1 MDTELYK
8 ELTAYADELYFDLRK
23 RDDEG
28 EFYGNRLER
37 PRNRYNAFEA
47 ALTKLAQRI
56 GDGHPIT
63 DAPLIANLYH
73 IIARFIQGRVS
84 AAHQNKE
91 GALADWDTATETEIV
106 CETSDATYAQAS
118 TEHKEMGFSIAANIV
133 LAINPQDYS
142 YDEPRRVHGREVVIV
157 SLVK

>member
-8 ELTAYADELYFDLRK
+8 ELTAYAKELYFDLIK
-23 RDDEG
+23 RNDEG

-37 PRNRYNAFEA
+37 PRNRYNAFDVA
-47 ALTKLAQRI
+47 MTKLAQRI

-91 GALADWDTATETEIV
+91 GALTDWDTATATEIA
-106 CETSDATYAQAS
+106 CENCDATYVRAS
-118 TEHKEMGFSIAANIV
+118 TGHKEMGFGIAANIV
-133 LAINPQDYS
+133 LAIDPQDYS
-142 YDEPRRVHGREVVIV
+142 YDEPRRVNGREVVIV